1 MIITTKRTFDLQ
13 RSTAARA
20 FRRPIMANCTPPGLL
35 KQVTKSM
42 RRLAYAI
49 FWILT
54 TAVCAAGP
62 AAAGGNSGGL
72 FVQVQGQGQKG
83 RPGQGPERGERER
96 GRDARQDG
104 RDGSR
109 ERMSE
114 DDRRSLHRDL
124 DKANREL
131 YGRRQQ
137 K

>member
-1 MIITTKRTFDLQ
+1 
-13 RSTAARA
+13 
-20 FRRPIMANCTPPGLL
+20 
-35 KQVTKSM
+35 M

-49 FWILT
+49 AWILA
-54 TAVCAAGP
+54 TALFAVGP
-62 AAAGGNSGGL
+62 AAAASDFAGAV
-72 FVQVQGQGQKG
+72 VQVQGPGQKG
-83 RPGQGPERGERER
+83 RPGQGPDRGER

-104 RDGSR
+104 GNDRDRR